1 MALNAEDTQVEI
13 WLDRCYFGKGERS
26 EGKWMDAQVADE
38 LAALNAIL
46 VGLSARIRFS
56 DDWMGMAER
65 ISGYERIDVEI
76 RIAGFDEAKAGYE
89 WRLYAR
95 HNERGE
101 IPMTGG
107 RHRVPAPPQ
116 YLSAAPGRGLL
127 DWMKRDDP
135 QKWTREFEGREYYEG
150 NMLVIRK
157 SVEVLRSRF
166 QRARLVMD
174 YWPDYADREAR
185 ARIELE

>member
-1 MALNAEDTQVEI
+1 M
-13 WLDRCYFGKGERS
+13 
-26 EGKWMDAQVADE
+26 
-38 LAALNAIL
+38 
-46 VGLSARIRFS
+46 GLSAKISFS
-56 DDWMGMAER
+56 DDWLGIAER

-76 RIAGFDEAKAGYE
+76 RFAGFDAAKAGYE

-107 RHRVPAPPQ
+107 RHRVPAPQ
-116 YLSAAPGRGLL
+116 HYLSAAPRRGLL

-135 QKWTREFEGREYYEG
+135 QKWTREFEGREHYEG
-150 NMLVIRK
+150 NVLVIRK

-166 QRARLVMD
+166 QQARLEMD
-174 YWPDYADREAR
+174 YWADYADQQAL
-185 ARIELE
+185 ARIELEDED